1 VNGEWRPAASQT
13 SCAAPGRG
21 RSGTAPLALLL
32 LLALACRPSAST
44 ENEPPAAPP
53 APSVSASSAESL
65 HSPPQLAT
73 PPPAS
78 EWTAGIVDRPR
89 PVGLPAILKS
99 IGAVTQDHG
108 ERVVF
113 EFEGD
118 HVPGYHLEYVDHP
131 VRQCASGAV
140 VEIAGDAWLQ
150 VRLSPAQAHTEDGQ
164 PTLSQRKWNP
174 GLGIVREIASTC
186 DFEADVTWVLGVAAP
201 NRYRVSEL
209 ANPPRLVVDILH

>member
-1 VNGEWRPAASQT
+1 VP
-13 SCAAPGRG
+13 
-21 RSGTAPLALLL
+21 
-32 LLALACRPSAST
+32 
-44 ENEPPAAPP
+44 
-53 APSVSASSAESL
+53 ASSAEPL

-73 PPPAS
+73 PPPAP

-89 PVGLPAILKS
+89 PEGLPAILKS

-118 HVPGYHLEYVDHP
+118 HVPGYHLEYIDHP

-164 PTLSQRKWNP
+164 PTLSRRKWNP
-174 GLGIVREIASTC
+174 GLGIIREIASTC
-186 DFEADVTWVLGVAAP
+186 DFEGDVTWVLGVAAP
-201 NRYRVSEL
+201 NRYRVIEL
-209 ANPPRLVVDILH
+209 ANPSRLVVDILR